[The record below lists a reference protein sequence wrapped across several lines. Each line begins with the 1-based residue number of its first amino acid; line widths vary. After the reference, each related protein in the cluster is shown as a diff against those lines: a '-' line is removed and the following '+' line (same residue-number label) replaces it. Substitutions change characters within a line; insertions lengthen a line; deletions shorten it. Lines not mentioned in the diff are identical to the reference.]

1 MLMDT
6 QAIKDKLSAELAD
19 LTARLDHIKRDVSQ
33 AHSSDSAEQAQE
45 RENDEVLDEIGNETL
60 HSIEQIKAALKRI
73 DEGEY
78 GICQSCGDEI
88 ALERLQILPETTFCV
103 KCAD

>member
-1 MLMDT
+1 MDI
-6 QAIKDKLSAELAD
+6 QAIKDKLSAELES
-19 LTARLDHIKRDVSQ
+19 LTSRLNHIEKDVAQ

-78 GICQSCGDEI
+78 GICESCGDEI
-88 ALERLQILPETTFCV
+88 AVERLQILPETTFCV
-103 KCAD
+103 KCAE